1 MCAAPARGATNAG
14 ASAPMGGARAA
25 PDPLVAWVAR
35 EEGYRA
41 RPYRCSEGYLTV
53 GYGLN
58 LDAGLPEPEARAL
71 LTMRLDTL
79 EREVLAALPWAG
91 RLDGVR
97 LGVLVAMAYQ
107 LKGGVAGL
115 LKYRATLPLVQ
126 AGDYKGAARQMLR
139 SLWARQ
145 TPARARR
152 TAEAMR
158 TGRWP
163 EGVW

>member
-1 MCAAPARGATNAG
+1 
-14 ASAPMGGARAA
+14 MGGARAV
-25 PDPLVAWVAR
+25 PDPLVGWVAR
-35 EEGYRA
+35 EEGFRA

-58 LDAGLPEPEARAL
+58 LDAGISPEEARLL
-71 LTMRLDTL
+71 LTYRLAK
-79 EREVLAALPWAG
+79 LASEITVALPWWG
-91 RLDGVR
+91 GLDEVR
-97 LGVLVAMAYQ
+97 RGVLLAMAYQ
-107 LKGGVAGL
+107 LGVRGL
-115 LKYRATLPLVQ
+115 MQFRSTLARVQ
-126 AGDYKGAARQMLR
+126 AGDYEGAAKQMLR